1 MIRWL
6 TLLPV
11 FFIAFSAQAEQAQKF
26 GNVEVHYNAMLSSD
40 LLPDVAKAYKIDRS
54 KTRGIVT
61 VSVLKKNAMG
71 IAQPVSAK
79 LGAYLVNLNNQLGN
93 IDMREIKE
101 GTAIY
106 YLGEFRV
113 APPDTLKFTV
123 SVESQ
128 GEPKREVSFTQ
139 KFYK

>member
-6 TLLPV
+6 ALITIVFAPV
-11 FFIAFSAQAEQAQKF
+11 VQAEKAEKF
-26 GNVEVHYNAMLSSD
+26 GNIEVHYNAMLSTD
-40 LLPDVAKAYKIDRS
+40 LLPEVAKNYKIDRS
-54 KTRGIVT
+54 PTRGIVT
-61 VSVLKKNAMG
+61 ISVLRKNAMG
-71 IAQPVSAK
+71 VTQPIPAK
-79 LGAYLVNLNNQLGN
+79 LTAYMVNLSNQLGS

-101 GTAIY
+101 GSAVY

-113 APPDTLKFTV
+113 VPPNTLKFTV
-123 SVESQ
+123 AVEAE

>member
-1 MIRWL
+1 MMRWL
-6 TLLPV
+6 ALLPV
-11 FFIAFSAQAEQAQKF
+11 FFIPAAVQAEQAQKF
-26 GNVEVHYNAMLSSD
+26 GKVEVHYNAMLSSD

-61 VSVLKKNAMG
+61 ISVLKKNAMG
-71 IAQPVSAK
+71 IAQPVPAK
-79 LGAYLVNLNNQLGN
+79 LTAYLVNINNQLGN
-93 IDMREIKE
+93 IDMREIRE
-101 GTAIY
+101 GAAVY

-123 SVESQ
+123 TVESP
-128 GEPKREVSFTQ
+128 GEPKREVAFEQ

>member
-6 TLLPV
+6 ALIPV
-11 FFIAFSAQAEQAQKF
+11 LFAPVVQAEQAEKF
-26 GNVEVHYNAMLSSD
+26 GNLEVHYNAMLSTD

-54 KTRGIVT
+54 PTRGIVT

-71 IAQPVSAK
+71 MAQPVPAR
-79 LGAYLVNLNNQLGN
+79 LTAYMVNLSNQLGD
-93 IDMREIKE
+93 ISMREIRE
-101 GTAIY
+101 GNAVY

-113 APPDTLKFTV
+113 VPPNTLKFTV
-123 SVESQ
+123 TVEAN
-128 GEPKREVSFTQ
+128 GEPARDVSFTQ

>member
-6 TLLPV
+6 ALIPVLLAPL
-11 FFIAFSAQAEQAQKF
+11 AQAEQAEKF
-26 GNVEVHYNAMLSSD
+26 GNLEVHYNAMLSTE

-54 KTRGIVT
+54 PTRGIVT

-71 IAQPVSAK
+71 VAQPIPAK
-79 LGAYLVNLNNQLGN
+79 LTAYMVNLSNQLGD
-93 IDMREIKE
+93 IALREIRE
-101 GTAIY
+101 GNAVY

-113 APPDTLKFTV
+113 VPPNTLKFTV
-123 SVESQ
+123 TVEAA
-128 GEPKREVSFTQ
+128 GEPKHDVSFTQ

>member
-6 TLLPV
+6 ALLPV
-11 FFIAFSAQAEQAQKF
+11 FLIPVSVQAEQAQKF
-26 GNVEVHYNAMLSSD
+26 GNVEVHYNAMLSSE

-61 VSVLKKNAMG
+61 ISVLKKNAMG
-71 IAQPVSAK
+71 IAQPIPAK
-79 LGAYLVNLNNQLGN
+79 LTAYLVNLNNQLGN

-113 APPDTLKFTV
+113 TPPDTLKFTV
-123 SVESQ
+123 NVESH
-128 GEPKREVSFTQ
+128 GEPAREVSFSQ

>member
-6 TLLPV
+6 ALLAVAFVPV
-11 FFIAFSAQAEQAQKF
+11 VQAEQSQKF
-26 GNVEVHYNAMLSSD
+26 GALEVHYNAMLSSD
-40 LLPDVAKAYKIDRS
+40 LLPDVAKSYKIDRS

-61 VSVLKKNAMG
+61 ISVLKKNAMG
-71 IAQPVSAK
+71 VAQPIPAK
-79 LGAYLVNLNNQLGN
+79 LTAYLVNLNNQLGN

-123 SVESQ
+123 TVEAN
-128 GEPKREVSFTQ
+128 GEPRHEVAFSQ

>member
-6 TLLPV
+6 PLLALAFVPV
-11 FFIAFSAQAEQAQKF
+11 AQAEQAQKF
-26 GNVEVHYNAMLSSD
+26 GSMEVHYNAMLSSD
-40 LLPDVAKAYKIDRS
+40 LLPDVAKSYKIDRS

-61 VSVLKKNAMG
+61 VSVLKKNPMG
-71 IAQPVSAK
+71 VAQPIPAK
-79 LGAYLVNLNNQLGN
+79 LTAYLVNLNNQLGN

-123 SVESQ
+123 TVETA
-128 GEPKREVSFTQ
+128 GEPRHEVSFNQ

>member
-6 TLLPV
+6 ALLPV
-11 FFIAFSAQAEQAQKF
+11 FFISFVAQADQAEKF
-26 GNVEVHYNAMLSSD
+26 GKVEVHYNAMLSSD

-61 VSVLKKNAMG
+61 ISVLKKNAMG
-71 IAQPVSAK
+71 VAQPVPAK
-79 LGAYLVNLNNQLGN
+79 LTAYLVNLSNQLGD

-101 GTAIY
+101 GSAIY

-113 APPDTLKFTV
+113 VPPDTLKFTV
-123 SVESQ
+123 TVESA
-128 GEPKREVSFTQ
+128 GEPKREVTFNQ
-139 KFYK
+139 KFFK

>member
-1 MIRWL
+1 MIRCL
-6 TLLPV
+6 ALLAV
-11 FFIAFSAQAEQAQKF
+11 ACVSVAQAEQSQRF
-26 GNVEVHYNAMLSSD
+26 GAVEIHYNAMLSSD

-61 VSVLKKNAMG
+61 ISVLKKNAMG
-71 IAQPVSAK
+71 VAQPVPAR
-79 LGAYLVNLNNQLGN
+79 LTAYLVNLNNQLGN
-93 IDMREIKE
+93 IDMREVRE

-123 SVESQ
+123 TVEAA
-128 GEPKREVSFTQ
+128 GEPKHEVTFSQ

>member
-6 TLLPV
+6 ALL
-11 FFIAFSAQAEQAQKF
+11 AFTFASMAQAEQAQKF
-26 GNVEVHYNAMLSSD
+26 GNLEVHYNAMLTIN
-40 LLPDVAKAYKIDRS
+40 LLPEVAKVYQIDRS

-61 VSVLKKNAMG
+61 ISVLKKNAMG
-71 IAQPVSAK
+71 VAQPVPAK
-79 LGAYLVNLNNQLGN
+79 LSAYVINLSNQLGG

-113 APPDTLKFTV
+113 APPDTLKFR
-123 SVESQ
+123 VEVETA
-128 GEPKREVSFTQ
+128 GEPKHEVNFSR
-139 KFYK
+139 KFYR

>member
-6 TLLPV
+6 ALLAVALSPL
-11 FFIAFSAQAEQAQKF
+11 AQAEQAQKF
-26 GNVEVHYNAMLSSD
+26 DTLEVHYNAMLTSD

-61 VSVLKKNAMG
+61 VSVLKKNAMRV
-71 IAQPVSAK
+71 AQPVAAK
-79 LGAYLVNLNNQLGN
+79 LTAYVVNLNNQLGS

-101 GTAIY
+101 GTAVY

-113 APPDTLKFTV
+113 APPDTLKFKVTV
-123 SVESQ
+123 EAA
-128 GEPKREVSFTQ
+128 GEPKHEVAFSQ

>member
-6 TLLPV
+6 ALLAVACAPV
-11 FFIAFSAQAEQAQKF
+11 AQAERSQKF
-26 GNVEVHYNAMLSSD
+26 GTIEVHYNAMLASE
-40 LLPDVAKAYKIDRS
+40 LLPDVAKVYKIDRS

-71 IAQPVSAK
+71 VAQPVPAK
-79 LGAYLVNLNNQLGN
+79 LTAYLVNLNNQLGN

-123 SVESQ
+123 TVEAD
-128 GEPKREVSFTQ
+128 GEPKREVSFSQ

>member
-1 MIRWL
+1 MIRWMAL
-6 TLLPV
+6 MA
-11 FFIAFSAQAEQAQKF
+11 IAVIPAAQAEQAQKF
-26 GNVEVHYNAMLSSD
+26 GAFEVHYNAMLSAD

-79 LGAYLVNLNNQLGN
+79 LSAYLVNLNNQLGN

-123 SVESQ
+123 TVEAK
-128 GEPKREVSFTQ
+128 GEPKHEVTFSQ